1 MESEQKRL
9 EKEAKIAEARKRE
22 EEILAEQRRKFQEK
36 EYLAEQQR
44 IKFEERRSAQKAAQ
58 AQAAYEKS

>member
-22 EEILAEQRRKFQEK
+22 EEIQGEIL
-36 EYLAEQQR
+36 
-44 IKFEERRSAQKAAQ
+44 IER
-58 AQAAYEKS
+58 